1 MDRGDTLKSEI
12 KHLMELQ
19 AFDIQ
24 VGQLDKKMAAG
35 NTEVEK
41 RKVKLDER
49 RGNIEKVKTKLE
61 NGEARR
67 RELEAEVEDEVAKL
81 KERQAKLMNVQTNRE
96 YQSLLKE
103 IEDAKNTNKKREE
116 EIVKLMELAESCQ
129 KELEEEK
136 NVSEAEE
143 KLLAEEAGK
152 TKKQIA
158 RFNSEKSKIVKTRD
172 SKAKKV
178 AANYL
183 KKYELLLQKRN
194 GLAIVGVTNGVC
206 SGCHMNIPP
215 QMFNN
220 LLREDELLSC
230 PTCNRMMYY
239 QPESKDN

>member
-1 MDRGDTLKSEI
+1 MSRGDTLKSEI

-19 AFDIQ
+19 AIDLQ
-24 VGQLDKKMAAG
+24 VGQLDRKMAAG
-35 NTEVEK
+35 NAEVES
-41 RKVKLDER
+41 RKVKIDER
-49 RGNIEKVKTKLE
+49 KANIEKLKAKLE
-61 NGEARR
+61 NGEERR

-81 KERQAKLMNVQTNRE
+81 KERQTKLMNVQTNRE

-103 IEDAKNTNKKREE
+103 IEDAKNANKKREE

-129 KELEEEK
+129 KELEEEIT
-136 NVSEAEE
+136 VSETEE
-143 KLLAEEAGK
+143 KLLAEETGK
-152 TKKQIA
+152 AQKQIS
-158 RFNSEKSKIVKTRD
+158 RFKSEKSKIEKTRG

-178 AANYL
+178 AASYL
-183 KKYELLLQKRN
+183 KRYELLLQKRN

-220 LLREDELLSC
+220 LLREEELLSC

>member
-1 MDRGDTLKSEI
+1 MKSEI

-19 AFDIQ
+19 AIDLE
-24 VGQLDKKMAAG
+24 VGQLERKMAAG
-35 NTEVEK
+35 NAEVES
-41 RKVKLDER
+41 RKAKLDER
-49 RGNIEKVKTKLE
+49 RANIEKLKVKLE
-61 NGEARR
+61 NGEERR

-81 KERQAKLMNVQTNRE
+81 KERQSKLMNVQTNRE

-103 IEDAKNTNKKREE
+103 IEDAKNANKKREE

-129 KELEEEK
+129 KQLEEETNLSK
-136 NVSEAEE
+136 AEE
-143 KLLAEEAGK
+143 KLLAEEAEK
-152 TKKQIA
+152 TEEQVA
-158 RFNSEKSKIVKTRD
+158 RFNLERSKIVKSRD
-172 SKAKKV
+172 SKAKKI

-183 KKYELLLQKRN
+183 KRYEVLLQKRN

-220 LLREDELLSC
+220 LLREEELLSC
-230 PTCNRMMYY
+230 PTCNRLMYY